1 MKNWDTDKLI
11 GLGLLAALL
20 LKIAGDTV
28 ITLYGLSVPAGDL
41 AANIVSGLVGYMGKS
56 LIDQFHKNDLGGR

>member
-1 MKNWDTDKLI
+1 MRNWDTDKLI

-28 ITLYGLSVPAGDL
+28 ITLYGLNVPAGDL

-56 LIDQFHKNDLGGR
+56 LIDQFHKNDFGGR